1 MIKLFVIAIKLTA
14 ILLCLLIVGCDE
26 CPRDKVCMDK
36 PQAVVDP
43 NNSLD
48 ATYQG
53 TIDGCDHF

>member
-36 PQAVVDP
+36 PP
-43 NNSLD
+43 SRS
-48 ATYQG
+48 G
-53 TIDGCDHF
+53 S